1 MGRRTTNSL
10 VGFMEEFILQT
21 IRLPVPFLVLFGI
34 GLCLWRNPAW
44 SRRILGATA
53 LALIVA
59 SLPAMGKLLMWPQLM
74 TVPQWRPAPGDPTPA
89 AVLVPTGGIFYALD
103 AGWWP
108 SDSSLERLG
117 KALSVQAELKAT
129 GGPEVPLLVIGGIT
143 KPAPAP
149 AEADILLRRY
159 PDAPAGTIVETE
171 ARDTSET
178 ALAVRRILDR
188 KRANTIAPAGGVV
201 TDEYHAARMA
211 ASLRASGIVPLLRST
226 GEAGL
231 SGIAWND
238 FVPSARG
245 FGMTSH
251 AIHSWAGVAWYL
263 ATDQFT
269 LDDLLLENPTPD
281 SPKP

>member
-21 IRLPVPFLVLFGI
+21 IRLPVPFLVMFGI
-34 GLCLWRNPAW
+34 GLCLWRKPAW
-44 SRRILGATA
+44 SQRILGVTA

-74 TVPQWRPAPGDPTPA
+74 TVPQWRPGPGDPMPA

-103 AGWWP
+103 VGWWP
-108 SDSSLERLG
+108 SDSSVERLG
-117 KALSVQAELKAT
+117 KALAVQAELKAA
-129 GGPEVPLLVIGGIT
+129 GRAEVPLLVVGGT
-143 KPAPAP
+143 GNPPPAP

-159 PDAPAGTIVETE
+159 PDVPASTIVETK
-171 ARDTSET
+171 ALNTAET
-178 ALAVRRILDR
+178 ALAVRRILGQERESAD
-188 KRANTIAPAGGVV
+188 TPVVVV

-211 ASLRASGIVPLLRST
+211 ASLRASRIVPLLRST
-226 GEAGL
+226 REAAL
-231 SGIAWND
+231 YGIAWND

-245 FGMTSH
+245 FDMTSH
-251 AIHSWAGVAWYL
+251 AIHSWAGLAWYL

-269 LDDLLLENPTPD
+269 LDDLLWGNPASD
-281 SPKP
+281 SPKF